1 MRAARAGEQAAANG
15 IPHPSARR
23 ERSFFIIVT
32 RELLICLVISPPDDC
47 NFLRESMIIG
57 FRAAVLSLH
66 QTPEDL
72 FENPQHTSDA
82 ATEDPEDNSSVEE
95 FGFV

>member
-1 MRAARAGEQAAANG
+1 
-15 IPHPSARR
+15 
-23 ERSFFIIVT
+23 
-32 RELLICLVISPPDDC
+32 
-47 NFLRESMIIG
+47 MIIG

-72 FENPQHTSDA
+72 LENPQHTSDA
-82 ATEDPEDNSSVEE
+82 ATEDPQDNSSVEE